1 MDVNILS
8 NNVKKYRESYAWSV
22 RELSRRSGVSPAA
35 ISLIE
40 NKRKDSFSNETIEKL
55 AGAFRIT
62 VSELFSIECGEYEV
76 TDFMDA
82 IEIILNSDDIKV
94 GTSILTKDEK
104 NELIFGCEAL
114 CQAIIK
120 KRKIKQY

>member
-1 MDVNILS
+1 MNTKILS
-8 NNVKKYRESYAWSV
+8 NNVKKYREHYLWSV
-22 RELSRRSGVSPAA
+22 RELSRRSGLSPAV

-40 NKRKDSFSNETIEKL
+40 NQKKDSFSKDTLERI
-55 AGAFRIT
+55 AGTFRIT
-62 VSELFSIECGEYEV
+62 VNELFDVECGEFEV